1 MTSLYFHYCIFITVF
16 SSLYLHQGILSR
28 ALHFWRVA
36 RRFQDTPFEQVP
48 GHFKVFNAYFSAV
61 EDFQGSGFRGLGLH
75 PRCAGRLLNDGEFIY
90 PLGAT
95 GETWRCEHCDY
106 SIDIVDE

>member
-1 MTSLYFHYCIFITVF
+1 MIDVQELESIYDLPQDAAYYISYGKTLEAAVDSFRARYFYYPETVYKIRGNTSLLYF
-16 SSLYLHQGILSR
+16 
-28 ALHFWRVA
+28 
-36 RRFQDTPFEQVP
+36 QVEKWDDDKHCP
-48 GHFKVFNAYFSAV
+48 KC
-61 EDFQGSGFRGLGLH
+61 
-75 PRCAGRLLNDGEFIY
+75 PRCGSRLLNDGEITY